1 MKFSFL
7 IACIAS
13 ALSLGAAE
21 FDPGGTAFDF
31 AEISNRRFLTSSTG
45 KNLFGEWRKSPPWVH
60 LRDGR
65 LANELRPKIT
75 PLVEFSKENTSD
87 GVLLKTVKKKEIEE
101 IAGSSSSSISG
112 SWQQTVRF
120 PDSAGGQYRLSFQYH
135 SVQTGKY
142 GMSGFI
148 VLSFKSGKNVKT
160 EVKTFSVGSGTW
172 QNYVTDINVPVG
184 YNAMDIYL
192 RLDGCGEIL
201 FKNPLLEKVTA
212 GYPAAVILAPGAL
225 LDNTFALSQKDPAVL
240 TFAWKRNVPKDQW
253 KLSDPVLHVV
263 LPPEIKLEETGAML
277 SLKSHENGE
286 YRISLRELRGRLA
299 NFDSFDAHLLLS
311 MMITTDAAPGTELPS
326 ASYWLTDAGKQ
337 ISEKREFRFLV
348 IPQIQM
354 AGKSRLYLNGFYPMG
369 LYLDFKNK
377 ESREKWAEFAGR
389 TGSRWLVGNP
399 DSGMMEL
406 YRKYGISMITPE
418 LYWVANGYR
427 IGNPE
432 GKPEYAKYKAI
443 GKTSSFDIQ
452 NGTCPVA
459 IYKKT
464 DYFTGSIVPY
474 LKRSLEG
481 ADGLIANWEPF
492 MFHGMGCFCGNCRD
506 EFAEYAKLSKDDVE
520 KAWPQELLINRRYYD
535 IGVRFRSWQH
545 ARMVKAIHEAVNG
558 ATTGKAGFIPE
569 VAWIQM
575 VDCEARKSAAGE
587 HDPLD
592 YAGDLKY
599 IDPWGP
605 YICWKSLEPYTYAKG
620 DNLNTYIAAKQVVDF
635 TRKKFPAGKRPK
647 LLALPH
653 GMQSSFWLA
662 NPENIAMEVLGFFL
676 AGYNASTVYL
686 FPKGYDNRYWA
697 ALAQANSLIAENEN
711 MVCKGER
718 TDSVSVTP
726 LTPYPAPKK
735 RINSRYFSDLPPES
749 LLQTAAFR
757 KDGILLAAVGN
768 FWERGDVFFTLRIKG
783 LKQDGRYLVRELEKK
798 RCFGGQGKTFFT
810 GAELAQGVTLHA
822 GALRWAFFEIMP
834 WKAETAG
841 GKMISQDTVS
851 RAMRE
856 RLPVLKRA
864 AGKEAERDAAEDRDF
879 QKSELKSITSGELK
893 CNPVRNSGGA
903 QALEFTSGKNSLRLT
918 LNGMA
923 VQSWKLDGNEW
934 IAGTKS
940 SGLGAPAFW
949 LPPVQ
954 PETPF
959 LVKEQKACDS
969 GIRITAEKTLNRKIS
984 PALEHLTIRQTLEV
998 SRNLEKITIRT
1009 ELINMHDS
1017 ESGMGSVT
1025 AGFRYHI
1032 LPLCLGK
1039 GGSLEMKSGGQ
1050 SCKFRRTQERMIFAR
1065 GATESA
1071 MAMKKLFEAPRAPV
1085 MIDDNILTWRMPET
1099 EMKVRMSVEPAG
1111 AFAGFACWD
1120 TPNLETPT
1128 FEPFFLPVT
1137 LKAGESAGYT
1147 LTLTAG
1153 K

>member
-1 MKFSFL
+1 MKFSL
-7 IACIAS
+7 LTVCIAS
-13 ALSLGAAE
+13 ALSLGAAD
-21 FDPGGTAFDF
+21 FDPGGTTFDF
-31 AEISNRRFLTSSTG
+31 AEISNRRFQTSSTG

-75 PLVEFSKENTSD
+75 PLVEFSMEKTAD
-87 GVLLKTVKKKEIEE
+87 GILLRTVKKKEIEE
-101 IAGSSSSSISG
+101 IAGRNSASISG

-120 PDSAGGQYRLSFQYH
+120 PDSTGGQYRLSFQYH

-148 VLSFKSGKNVKT
+148 VLSFKNGKNVKT

-172 QNYVTDINVPVG
+172 QKYVADIHVPAG

-192 RLDGCGEIL
+192 RLDGCGEIQ
-201 FKNPLLEKVTA
+201 FRNPCLEREKA
-212 GYPAAVILAPGAL
+212 DYPATVILAPGAL
-225 LDNTFALSQKDPAVL
+225 LDNTFALSRNDPAIL
-240 TFAWKRNVPKDQW
+240 AFAWKRNVPKDQW

-263 LPPEIKLEETGAML
+263 LPPEIKFKETGSML

-286 YRISLRELRGRLA
+286 YRISLRELRDRLTR
-299 NFDSFDAHLLLS
+299 FDNFDAHLLLA
-311 MMITTDAAPGTELPS
+311 MMITTDAVPGTELPM

-337 ISEKREFRFLV
+337 ISEKRNFKFLV

-377 ESREKWAEFAGR
+377 ENREKWAEFAGR

-399 DSGMMEL
+399 DSEMMGL
-406 YRKYGISMITPE
+406 YRKYGIAMITPE

-427 IGNPE
+427 VGKPE

-443 GKTSSFDIQ
+443 GKTSDLNIQ
-452 NGTCPVA
+452 NGTCPAA

-464 DYFTGSIVPY
+464 DYFLKSIVPY
-474 LKRSLEG
+474 LKQSLKD

-506 EFAEYAKLSKDDVE
+506 EFAKYAKLSKEDAE
-520 KAWPQELLINRRYYD
+520 KAWPEELLVNRRYYD
-535 IGVRFRSWQH
+535 AGVKFRSWQH
-545 ARMVKAIHEAVNG
+545 AQMVKTIQEAVNQ

-575 VDCEARKSAAGE
+575 ADCNARRSAAGE

-605 YICWKSLEPYTYAKG
+605 YICWKTLEPYTYAKG

-635 TRKKFPAGKRPK
+635 TRKNFPAGKRPK

-653 GMQSSFWLA
+653 GMQSNFWCT
-662 NPENIAMEVLGFFL
+662 NPEAIAMEVLGFFL
-676 AGYNASTVYL
+676 AGYDASTVYI

-697 ALAQANSLIAENEN
+697 ALAQANDLIAKNEEV
-711 MVCKGER
+711 VCKGER

-735 RINSRYFSDLPPES
+735 RINIRYFSDLPQES

-757 KDGILLAAVGN
+757 KDGILLVAVGN
-768 FWERGDVFFTLRIKG
+768 FWEKGDVFFTLKISG
-783 LKQDGRYLVRELEKK
+783 LEKSGRYVVREGAKK
-798 RCFGGQGKTFFT
+798 RHFGGQGKTYFT

-822 GALRWAFFEIMP
+822 GALRWAFFEIVP
-834 WKAETAG
+834 WKADAEHG
-841 GKMISQDTVS
+841 RLISQDMVN

-856 RLPVLKRA
+856 RIPVLKKA
-864 AGKEAERDAAEDRDF
+864 AGEEARRDAAEDRDF
-879 QKSELKSITSGELK
+879 QESELRSLTSGELK
-893 CNPVRNSGGA
+893 CNPVRSSGGA
-903 QALEFTSGKNSLRLT
+903 QALEFISGRNTLRLT

-923 VQSWKLDGNEW
+923 VQSWKLDGHEW

-940 SGLGAPAFW
+940 GGLAAPAFW

-954 PETPF
+954 LETPF
-959 LVKEQKACDS
+959 LVKEQKACDN
-969 GIRITAEKTLNRKIS
+969 GIRITAEKTLNKKIS
-984 PALEHLTIRQTLEV
+984 PALEHLKVRQTLEV

-1039 GGSLEMKSGGQ
+1039 GGSLEMASGGR
-1050 SCKFRRTQERMIFAR
+1050 KYEFTRKQERMIFAR
-1065 GATESA
+1065 GATEA
-1071 MAMKKLFEAPRAPV
+1071 AGRMKKLFEAPCTPV
-1085 MIDDNILTWRMPET
+1085 MIDGNVVIWRMPET
-1099 EMKVRMSVEPAG
+1099 EMKVGMSVEPAG

-1120 TPNLETPT
+1120 TPNLKTPT
-1128 FEPFFLPVT
+1128 FEPFFHPAT